1 MTCADCSNNAQGDL
15 LLAINGADE
24 RLQLALGLADVGGV
38 GEGGV
43 SLLASQEWTVPGQA
57 VRFLVPGVLALLN
70 GVGRSP
76 ADVRRIACVTGPG
89 SFTGLRMSLA
99 AAQGMAAGSGALL
112 AGINHLELLAHDAAT
127 LPAPTAE
134 EQAAVLALAWSR
146 RAQVYAQAFRAK
158 GDSEAGSK
166 TGDKADNQMDTT
178 LALCPPLALRLE
190 EVPELVATLRQRQTR
205 PLSLLGGGLRRN
217 LPFFEALAATTPA
230 LHLLPRR
237 WDAPKPETLL
247 LLAARAQY
255 LPAAE
260 IKPVY
265 LRASDAE
272 DNLAAIAAGR
282 GLSAEEAQAIL
293 DRGSRTL

>member
-1 MTCADCSNNAQGDL
+1 MTCADSSNNAQGDL

-24 RLQLALGLADVGGV
+24 RLQLVLGRVGAGNV
-38 GEGGV
+38 T
-43 SLLASQEWTVPGQA
+43 LLASQEWTVPGQA
-57 VRFLVPGVLALLN
+57 VRFLVPGVQALLY
-70 GVGRSP
+70 GVGLAP
-76 ADVRRIACVTGPG
+76 ADVRRIACVSGPG

-99 AAQGMAAGSGALL
+99 AAQGIAAGSGALL

-146 RAQVYAQAFRAK
+146 RAQVYAQAFCGAAT
-158 GDSEAGSK
+158 DA
-166 TGDKADNQMDTT
+166 AQ
-178 LALCPPLALRLE
+178 ALCPPLALRLE
-190 EVPELVATLRQRQTR
+190 ELPELVATLRQPQMR
-205 PLSLLGGGLRRN
+205 PLHLLGGGLRRN
-217 LPFFEALAATTPA
+217 LPFFEALAASTPS
-230 LHLLPRR
+230 LHLLPQR
-237 WDAPKPETLL
+237 WDAPRPETLL

-255 LPAAE
+255 RPAAK
-260 IKPVY
+260 ITPLY